1 MINLDKAEDRALL
14 MDFYQLK
21 TLDPKDYQHDSV
33 QSTFKVDL
41 STENLSQIPKEMVNH
56 ILGDNMND
64 NGSPDM
70 KKRTDSVKRHPST
83 NAKSNYMDALGFHQN
98 ILDELIDK
106 DIVDDTRDPQ
116 LNKYMVDSKLFN
128 PKLFLSVVHSDKSL
142 NDLMLGIRNLEND
155 IEAKKPL
162 LQQLITNNFEKTLSS
177 KNSLDKVFNEFSSSN
192 LGEEIDT
199 LNQNLAYS
207 NNSANQL
214 LNPVLLLI
222 SKEQELAN
230 ALTFI
235 NQNKFFMDLPKK
247 LKSYIAEDDFDSLL
261 KEYER
266 GFAFFQNMKTLKN
279 HNPLFDKIWSN
290 VIKVINEYKTSLVDD
305 LKKVHIESISSNF
318 KLQANNSKKSNFVI
332 LLKKMIELNATKDP
346 IKDFISFQYDY
357 ILEDLN
363 TGLAQIN
370 YTRLF
375 NARNSILNAYQSD
388 QDPDS
393 EILLITTMKRLFT
406 TFGSSNFNEEQ
417 IDKLYEKLDFPLII
431 QLWYL
436 TTDYISD
443 VTEEVIGKK
452 LLKFESIVEYL
463 LTDFE
468 GILSKKARSN
478 PSAFKASDKDM
489 KLMKKYF
496 HSLVSKICERLQF
509 FFSCTTVDLT
519 NALQQSMDYG
529 AATNLPPVG
538 KPDLGDPSTFGFL
551 PPNSN
556 SISTICFAVN
566 LHDLIYKKLS
576 EVQNRSFVL
585 NSSEL
590 NSTVSSTMLTINQNL
605 IFGCLSTFNADI
617 RKIFYADNMS
627 PSDTIDG
634 ATKLITFLQNYYKVF
649 ISKLHQIYI
658 FDNKDLMEVIKQQFL
673 NSFTVLLD
681 GMVKN
686 VARQSKL
693 DPTRSDYYYLA
704 TIYDMRN
711 LTQKIIPAILKS
723 FDINFQSDLS
733 KDKTQKINKSFDSY
747 EYALFSEYMK
757 ESLTAIK
764 QIVGNGITEINS
776 NSEGL
781 LTRLA
786 SGEVIEVSPYIL
798 KAINHI
804 NNLKSRLQNFKIRNS
819 FILDVQSS
827 LIGQFQKK
835 IVDNLSADFTDDG
848 LYQIVLD
855 INLLLVLLKKYNTR
869 CPELNIADTKR
880 LEQIYQKLKSKVDI
894 SSVEKNRE
902 ANINF
907 NYAQFVCFIMC

>member
-1 MINLDKAEDRALL
+1 MINLDKAGDRALL

-21 TLDPKDYQHDSV
+21 TLNPKDYQHDSI

-41 STENLSQIPKEMVNH
+41 STEDLSQIPKEVVNH

-64 NGSPDM
+64 LNSSHTKERPGSI
-70 KKRTDSVKRHPST
+70 KRHPST
-83 NAKSNYMDALGFHQN
+83 NAKSNYADALGFHQN

-116 LNKYMVDSKLFN
+116 LNRYIIDSKLFN
-128 PKLFLSVVHSDKSL
+128 PKLFLSVIHSDKSL
-142 NDLMLGIRNLEND
+142 NDLMLGIHNLEND

-192 LGEEIDT
+192 LGQEIDN

-230 ALTFI
+230 ALTFV
-235 NQNKFFMDLPKK
+235 NQNKFFLDLPKK
-247 LKSYIAEDDFDSLL
+247 LKSYIDEDDFDSLL

-266 GFAFFQNMKTLKN
+266 GFAFFQSLKTLQN

-290 VIKVINEYKTSLVDD
+290 VVKVINDYKISMTDD
-305 LKKVHIESISSNF
+305 LKKIHIESINSNF
-318 KLQANNSKKSNFVI
+318 KLQANNSRKSNFI
-332 LLKKMIELNATKDP
+332 SIIKRMIELNATRSP
-346 IKDFISFQYDY
+346 IKDFISLQYDY
-357 ILEDLN
+357 IMEDLD
-363 TGLAQIN
+363 TGLAKIN

-375 NARNSILNAYQSD
+375 NARNSILNAYQSN

-393 EILLITTMKRLFT
+393 EILLVTTMKRLFT
-406 TFGSSNFNEEQ
+406 TFGSSTFNDEQ
-417 IDKLYEKLDFPLII
+417 IDKIYEKLDFPLIV
-431 QLWYL
+431 QLW
-436 TTDYISD
+436 TFTSDYIND
-443 VTEEVIGKK
+443 ATELVIGKK
-452 LLKFESIVEYL
+452 MLKFESIVEYF
-463 LTDFE
+463 LTDFDSL
-468 GILSKKARSN
+468 LSKKAKSN
-478 PSAFKASDKDM
+478 PNSFKTNDKDLALF
-489 KLMKKYF
+489 KNYF
-496 HSLVSKICERLQF
+496 SSMVSKICTRLQF
-509 FFSCTTVDLT
+509 FFSCTTSDLT
-519 NALQQSMDYG
+519 NALQLSMDQG
-529 AATNLPPVG
+529 DTAALPPSG
-538 KPDLGDPSTFGFL
+538 KPDLNDPSTFGFL
-551 PPNSN
+551 PPNTN
-556 SISTICFAVN
+556 SISAICFSVN
-566 LHDLIYKKLS
+566 LHDMLYKKLS
-576 EVQNRSFVL
+576 EVQNKALLL
-585 NSSEL
+585 NSGEL
-590 NSTVSSTMLTINQNL
+590 NSIVTSTILIINQNL
-605 IFGCLSTFNADI
+605 ILGCLSTLNADI

-649 ISKLHQIYI
+649 ISKLHQIHI

-673 NSFTVLLD
+673 SSFDVLLN
-681 GMVKN
+681 GMVEN
-686 VARQSKL
+686 VARQSRI

-711 LTQKIIPAILKS
+711 LTQKIIPSILRS
-723 FDINFQSDLS
+723 FDINFQSNLS
-733 KDKTQKINKSFDSY
+733 KDKDLKIYKSFDSY
-747 EYALFSEYMK
+747 EYALFAEYMK
-757 ESLTAIK
+757 EPLTAIK
-764 QIVGNGITEINS
+764 QLVGNGITEINL

-804 NNLKSRLQNFKIRNS
+804 NNLKSRLLNFKIRNS

-835 IVDNLSADFTDDG
+835 IVDNLSIDFTEDG

-869 CPELNIADTKR
+869 CPEINIADTKR
-880 LEQIYQKLKSKVDI
+880 LEQVYQKLKLKADI

-907 NYAQFVCFIMC
+907 NYAQFVCFITC